1 MTDIGLGEVKAW
13 GRELDAVANR
23 IGGRFSRRE
32 TRDRVRSYLAGLLGP
47 VQRKNAWQVAEQI
60 GDADPYGLQY
70 LMGRSEW
77 DPNGVRDDLRE
88 YVVSALGDPGA
99 ILVLDET
106 GFLKKGTKSAG
117 VGRQYTG
124 TAGRIEN
131 AQVGVFLA
139 LHTRSGTAFIDRE
152 LYLPE
157 AWTDDPGRCKEAGI
171 PSQTGFATKPQLARK
186 MLERAFRA
194 GVLAAWVT
202 GDEVYGNDGNLRRWL
217 EGQGHPYVLAV
228 RSNQS
233 VWVSFHPIRVDA
245 LAGAVPKRAWRTIT
259 IAAGSKGLRRYA
271 WAWIP
276 VDHDLAPGWQRWL
289 LIRKSLEDGEMA
301 FYLAA
306 GPDRTSLAS
315 LAQVAGAR
323 WSIEAAFESAKQEVG
338 LADYEVRSWTGWYR
352 HVTLSLLAHA
362 VLAVLRKVAGGPPKK
377 TGR

>member
-1 MTDIGLGEVKAW
+1 MTDIGLGDVKVW
-13 GRELDAVANR
+13 GRELDAVANH

-77 DPNGVRDDLRE
+77 DPDGVRDDLRE
-88 YVVSALGDPGA
+88 YVVRSLGDPGA
-99 ILVLDET
+99 VLVLDET

-171 PSQTGFATKPQLARK
+171 PSETAFATKPQLARK
-186 MLERAFRA
+186 MLERSFRA

-217 EGQGHPYVLAV
+217 EGQEHPYVLAV

-245 LAGAVPKRAWRTIT
+245 LAGAVPNRAWRIIT
-259 IAAGSKGLRRYA
+259 IAAGSKGLRRYS

-306 GPDRTSLAS
+306 GPDRTTLAS

-362 VLAVLRKVAGGPPKK
+362 VLAVLRKVAGEPPKK
-377 TGR
+377 TSR